1 MFQIPDEM
9 TLSQQIAEVA
19 EAQILLDRHQL
30 ASMLLSLAFRVRR
43 MERTLDEIVA
53 DAAEDARR
61 AV

>member
-1 MFQIPDEM
+1 MNIPDEM
-9 TLSQQIAEVA
+9 ILSEQIAEVA
-19 EAQILLDRHQL
+19 EAQILLDRHEL
-30 ASMLLSLAFRVRR
+30 ASILLSLAFRVRR

>member
-1 MFQIPDEM
+1 MQIPDEM
-9 TLSQQIAEVA
+9 TVSEQIAEVA
-19 EAQILLDRHQL
+19 EAQILLDRHEL
-30 ASMLLSLAFRVRR
+30 ASILLSLAFRVRR

>member
-1 MFQIPDEM
+1 MQIPDEM
-9 TLSQQIAEVA
+9 PVSQQLAEIAD
-19 EAQILLDRHQL
+19 AQILFGDGALVP
-30 ASMLLSLAFRVRR
+30 LLLRLSIQVRR

>member
-1 MFQIPDEM
+1 MNIADEM
-9 TLSQQIAEVA
+9 TVSQQIAEVA
-19 EAQILLDRHQL
+19 EAQILLDRHEL
-30 ASMLLSLAFRVRR
+30 ASILLSLAFRVRR

>member
-1 MFQIPDEM
+1 MNIPDEM
-9 TLSQQIAEVA
+9 TLSEQIAEVA
-19 EAQILLDRHQL
+19 EAQILLDRHEL
-30 ASMLLSLAFRVRR
+30 ASILLSLAFRVRR